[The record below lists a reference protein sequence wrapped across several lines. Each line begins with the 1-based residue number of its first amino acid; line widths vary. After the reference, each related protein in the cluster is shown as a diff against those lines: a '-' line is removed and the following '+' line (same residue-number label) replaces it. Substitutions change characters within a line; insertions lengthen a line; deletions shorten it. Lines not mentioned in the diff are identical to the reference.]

1 MQRTL
6 LKTIVSVIALG
17 GLAVS
22 TGPGAADRFI
32 TVASTTSTENS
43 GLLDRILPT
52 FSART
57 GIGVRVIAVGTG
69 QAIRIARNGDADVL
83 LVHHRPSEQAFVDE
97 GFGVKRHDVM
107 YNDFIIVGPRSDP
120 AGVSGTE
127 SATDALHRIAQSRSL
142 FISRGDD
149 SGTHKRERALW
160 RDAGLTPARASGTWY
175 LEVGAGMGA
184 TLNIAAAKQG
194 YALSDRGTW
203 LSFAGKGELTVLSEG
218 DQRLLN
224 PYGVILVNPARF
236 SHIKAREGQMFID
249 WLLSP
254 EGQQAIGD
262 YRIGGEPLFI
272 PNAGGAATS

>member
-1 MQRTL
+1 MQRIL
-6 LKTIVSVIALG
+6 LKTIVSVVALSALG
-17 GLAVS
+17 VS

-43 GLLDRILPT
+43 GLFDRILPI

-83 LVHHRPSEQAFVDE
+83 LVHHRPSEQAFVDQ
-97 GFGVKRHDVM
+97 GFGVKRYDVM

-120 AGVSGTE
+120 AGVREAGTV
-127 SATDALHRIAQSRSL
+127 TDALRRIAQSRSL

-160 RDAGLTPARASGTWY
+160 RDADLTPGRDSGSWY

-184 TLNIAAAKQG
+184 TLNIAAAKRG

-203 LSFAGKGELTVLSEG
+203 LSFAGKGELTVVSEG
-218 DQRLLN
+218 QPPLLN

-236 SHIKAREGQMFID
+236 PHVKAREGQMFID

-262 YRIGGEPLFI
+262 YRIGSEPLFI
-272 PNAGGAATS
+272 PNAGGGATS